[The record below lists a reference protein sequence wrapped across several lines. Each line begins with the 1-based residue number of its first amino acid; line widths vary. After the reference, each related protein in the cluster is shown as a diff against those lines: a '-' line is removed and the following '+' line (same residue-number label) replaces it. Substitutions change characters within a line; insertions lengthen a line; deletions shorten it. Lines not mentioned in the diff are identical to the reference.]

1 MQALLPRLITFA
13 LAALASILGLDTE
26 LHDPALWFASE
37 GALAVVV
44 VAAVAFIRK
53 GSDIQ
58 GFAAIL
64 LSMAVGA
71 GLGIAGYF
79 GALFTAGT
87 TFMQALLFGIGAAG
101 GASALFDAIRAVL
114 APKSPAPAE

>member
-1 MQALLPRLITFA
+1 MAALLPRLITFA
-13 LAALASILGLDTE
+13 LAALASIIGLDAE

-37 GALAVVV
+37 GALALVVV
-44 VAAVAFIRK
+44 GAVAFIRK

-64 LSMAVGA
+64 LSMSVGA
-71 GLGIAGYF
+71 GLSVAGYF
-79 GALFTAGT
+79 GELFTVGT
-87 TFMQALLFGIGAAG
+87 TLMQAVLFGIGAAG

-114 APKSPAPAE
+114 APKSPAA